1 MRLNDTMN
9 DFEALNEGE
18 KYPESSPFMSS
29 NAPFI
34 YFYFNGSCMYNTFT
48 LVSKT
53 MIGSGK
59 QERIKSPRLM
69 KELTVN

>member
-1 MRLNDTMN
+1 MRLYDTKN

-29 NAPFI
+29 NAPF
-34 YFYFNGSCMYNTFT
+34 YFNGSCMYNTFT

-59 QERIKSPRLM
+59 KERIKSPRLM